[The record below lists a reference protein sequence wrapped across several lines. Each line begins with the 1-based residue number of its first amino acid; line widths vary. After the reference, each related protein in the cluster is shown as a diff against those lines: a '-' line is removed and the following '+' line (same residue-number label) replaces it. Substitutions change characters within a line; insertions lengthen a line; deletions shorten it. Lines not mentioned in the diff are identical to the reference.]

1 MNDLEIRDPLFQE
14 AVSAIDAGNVSALE
28 RLLEAHPRLARE
40 RLDSGEGY
48 FRRPYL
54 LWFVAENPVRN
65 DKLPGNIAQ
74 VARAII
80 QAAEREGS
88 EKMQEQ
94 LDYALGLV
102 VSGRVP
108 RECGVQLELI
118 DLLIE
123 AGATPDAGLGAL
135 FHREVA
141 AYERL
146 LERGAPLTLAGAI
159 CTGREA
165 DVARLV
171 STASAAD
178 RQVALTA
185 AALYGKARALG
196 MLIGLGVDLNA
207 RGAEFGPHATAL
219 HHAVSSGSLDAV
231 EVLVKA
237 GADTRARDRVYKGT
251 PLDWAEYYEQAQ
263 AEPSQWT
270 RIAAYLRAA
279 ESARLT

>member
-1 MNDLEIRDPLFQE
+1 VNDPEIDDPLFQE
-14 AVSAIDAGNVSALE
+14 AVSAINAGDVSALE
-28 RLLEAHPRLARE
+28 RLLEAHPRLVCE

-65 DKLPGNIAQ
+65 GKLPGNIAQ

-80 QAAEREGS
+80 GAAKREGAES
-88 EKMQEQ
+88 VQEQ
-94 LDYALGLV
+94 LDDALGLV
-102 VSGRVP
+102 VTGRVP

-123 AGATPDAGLGAL
+123 AGATPGAGHGAL
-135 FHREVA
+135 FQREVA

-146 LERGAPLTLAGAI
+146 LDRGARLTLAGAI

-165 DVARLV
+165 DVARRA
-171 STASAAD
+171 STATAAD
-178 RQVALTA
+178 RQIALRA
-185 AALYGKARALG
+185 AALYGKAGALG

-207 RGAEFGPHATAL
+207 HSSEFGPHATAL

-231 EVLVKA
+231 KVLARA
-237 GADTRARDRVYKGT
+237 GADPGTRDRVHQGT
-251 PLDWAEYYEQAQ
+251 PLDWAEYYERTQA
-263 AEPSQWT
+263 APSQWT
-270 RIAAYLRAA
+270 RIAAYLRDK
-279 ESARLT
+279 EGRP

>member
-1 MNDLEIRDPLFQE
+1 MNDLEIRDPLFRE
-14 AVSAIDAGNVSALE
+14 ALSAIDAGDVSALE
-28 RLLEAHPRLARE
+28 RLLEAHPRLVRE

-65 DKLPGNIAQ
+65 DRLPGNIAG

-80 QAAEREGS
+80 QAAKRESPGS
-88 EKMQEQ
+88 MQEQ

-102 VSGRVP
+102 VTGRVP
-108 RECGVQLELI
+108 RECGVQLDLI
-118 DLLIE
+118 DLLVE
-123 AGATPDAGLGAL
+123 AGATPSAGLGAL

-146 LERGAPLTLAGAI
+146 LERGAGLTLAGAI

-165 DVARLV
+165 DVTRLA
-171 STASAAD
+171 STATAAD
-178 RQVALTA
+178 RQIALTA

-207 RGAEFGPHATAL
+207 HSSEFGPHATAL

-231 EVLVKA
+231 KVLAKA
-237 GADTRARDRVYKGT
+237 GADIGARDRVYQGT
-251 PLDWAEYYEQAQ
+251 PLDWAEYYERTQA
-263 AEPSQWT
+263 APSQWT
-270 RIAAYLRAA
+270 RIAAYLRDL
-279 ESARLT
+279 EVQS

>member
-1 MNDLEIRDPLFQE
+1 MNDPEIDDPLFQE
-14 AVSAIDAGNVSALE
+14 AVSAINAGDVSALE
-28 RLLEAHPRLARE
+28 RLLEAHPRLVCE

-65 DKLPGNIAQ
+65 GKLPGNIAQ

-80 QAAEREGS
+80 GAAKREGAES
-88 EKMQEQ
+88 VQEQ
-94 LDYALGLV
+94 LDDALGLV
-102 VSGRVP
+102 VTGRVP

-123 AGATPDAGLGAL
+123 AGATPGAGHGAL
-135 FHREVA
+135 FQREVA

-146 LERGAPLTLAGAI
+146 LDRGARLTLAGAI

-165 DVARLV
+165 DVARRA
-171 STASAAD
+171 STATAAD
-178 RQVALTA
+178 RQIALRA
-185 AALYGKARALG
+185 AALYGKAGALG

-207 RGAEFGPHATAL
+207 HSSEFGPHATAL

-231 EVLVKA
+231 KVLARA
-237 GADTRARDRVYKGT
+237 GADPGTRDRVHQGT
-251 PLDWAEYYEQAQ
+251 PLDWAEYYERTQA
-263 AEPSQWT
+263 APSQWT
-270 RIAAYLRAA
+270 RIAAYLRDK
-279 ESARLT
+279 EGRP